1 MINYNK
7 LMKKLDDKG
16 ITTYVIR
23 QKGLMPQSTLT
34 KLKMCSGASMNQIK
48 KKLQEYKDNH
58 NGKDFMC
65 DVSTKTIEDICQ
77 LLQCQPQD
85 LMEWKVDLKPEF
97 IDFPTAS
104 FKTSLKMP

>member
-1 MINYNK
+1 
-7 LMKKLDDKG
+7 
-16 ITTYVIR
+16 
-23 QKGLMPQSTLT
+23 
-34 KLKMCSGASMNQIK
+34 
-48 KKLQEYKDNH
+48 
-58 NGKDFMC
+58 MC